1 MALDRSFVELNR
13 ASTERIRTL
22 AATLSSTQLQ
32 HPVGEHWTVA
42 IALIHLAFWERRV
55 LDGLARTEQAGAL
68 AFPQLD
74 LVVNDLSLPIW
85 SAVPPADAARLAIE
99 SAAAVDKRLEEYPP
113 ALLEEV
119 YKGNEYWVVR
129 SRHRNS
135 HLDEVEAALQTR

>member
-1 MALDRSFVELNR
+1 MALDRAFVALNR

-42 IALIHLAFWERRV
+42 IALIHIAFWERRV
-55 LDGLARTEQAGAL
+55 LDGLAKTEQAGTL
-68 AFPQLD
+68 AFPAID
-74 LVVNDLSLPIW
+74 FVVNDLSLPFW
-85 SAVPPADAARLAIE
+85 AAVPPAEAVRLALE
-99 SAAAVDKRLEEYPP
+99 SSAAVDQRLENYPP

-129 SRHRNS
+129 SRHRNA
-135 HLDEVEAALQTR
+135 HLDEVDAALKTR